1 MLQSMELERVGHDLV
16 TEQQQHNQDAKTSDI
31 SLSPDTSHTP
41 LVLFAANKSIFF
53 PLSQHLLST
62 FHARSPGEQGTL
74 IFMCV

>member
-1 MLQSMELERVGHDLV
+1 MLQSMGSQRVGHDRA
-16 TEQQQHNQDAKTSDI
+16 TEQQQHNQDAKTSDV

-41 LVLFAANKSIFF
+41 LVLLAANKSISF

-62 FHARSPGEQGTL
+62 SRAWSPGEQGAL